1 MWMYR
6 FLGLLEMMAAHR
18 IVGLSVIC
26 LHSTCACHANCSSSG
41 ASKHMFLRTIWPY
54 EERGQT
60 FSPIRKMTIAST
72 LQNHI
77 MVSDS

>member
-6 FLGLLEMMAAHR
+6 FLGLLEMMACGH
-18 IVGLSVIC
+18 
-26 LHSTCACHANCSSSG
+26 TCACHANCSSSG
-41 ASKHMFLRTIWPY
+41 ASKHMFLRIIWPY

-60 FSPIRKMTIAST
+60 FNLICKTTIAST

-77 MVSDS
+77 MVADS